1 MRSVST
7 RYIFK
12 SAAKRAAAALFDA
25 AGSFFRPPV
34 RPSIPADPKILLLR
48 MDQTGDVLFAEPA
61 LRYLRKKFPKSRID
75 MLVGPWAAPLAR
87 QFQGVNEVKVFADN
101 WFSPQNGV
109 GLFSP
114 SARAMANALRACGY
128 DMGMDLRGDLRNI
141 VLMRMAGIRATVGY
155 GVTGGGF
162 LLNRCLP
169 YDFHAHQVDLNLRLA
184 AEAVSIATGREEEI
198 PTKEQMPPRL
208 SCPDPMRSDVAAMGL
223 PPKGRRLLVH
233 TEAGYPSKRWDA
245 KCYAELLRLLVAAG
259 WHPMLIGV
267 ESSRDYRLP
276 GVLDLRGKTDL
287 PQLSALIAESDALIG
302 NDSAPAHMAAALGKP
317 CVVLFSAANDPER
330 WRPIGPRVRV
340 LYHHVA
346 CSPCE
351 SKQCLR
357 PSHECMD
364 AIIPQQVQDALK
376 ELL

>member
-1 MRSVST
+1 MRSGST

-12 SAAKRAAAALFDA
+12 SAAKRVAATLFDA
-25 AGSFFRPPV
+25 AGLFFRPAA
-34 RPSIPADPKILLLR
+34 RPAIPADPKILLLR

-61 LRYLRKKFPKSRID
+61 LRYLREKFPGARID

-87 QFQGVNEVKVFADN
+87 AFDGVSEVKVFADN
-101 WFSPQNGV
+101 WFTPQGGV
-109 GLFSP
+109 SVFSHA
-114 SARAMANALRACGY
+114 ARAMARTLRDRDYHVGI
-128 DMGMDLRGDLRNI
+128 DLRGDLRNI
-141 VLMRMAGIRATVGY
+141 ALMRMAGIRATLGY

-184 AEAVSIATGREEEI
+184 AGAVSMATGRAEEV

-208 SCPDPMRSDVAAMGL
+208 SCPEPVRRVVAAMGL
-223 PPKGRRLLVH
+223 PPKGRRVLVH
-233 TEAGYPSKRWDA
+233 TEAGYSSKRWEA
-245 KCYAELLRLLVAAG
+245 KRYAELLRLLVAAG
-259 WHPMLIGV
+259 WHPVLIGV
-267 ESSRDYRLP
+267 EYNRDYQLP
-276 GVLDLRGKTDL
+276 GVTDLRGKTDL
-287 PQLSALIAESDALIG
+287 QQLSALIAESDALIG

-340 LYHHVA
+340 LYHHVS

-364 AIIPQQVQDALK
+364 AITPRQVQDALK